1 MSAAQ
6 NMEVEV
12 IDRLPAE
19 FAAIGDDAVA
29 CVGDAKFAR
38 DLTDNHPEVAEQS
51 CVILPDGVDRPDFL
65 FWNHQD
71 MDWRLRCDV
80 AEGKAEVVFV
90 DDVGGNLTVDDSLED
105 RAHGFLSDVASRG
118 VESLRSKLS
127 ETPPDQSLR
136 PATSPGSRR

>member
-29 CVGDAKFAR
+29 RVGDAKFAR

-51 CVILPDGVDRPDFL
+51 GVILPDGVDRPDFL

-71 MDWRLRCDV
+71 MDGRLRCDV
-80 AEGKAEVVFV
+80 AKGKAEVVFI

-136 PATSPGSRR
+136 PAASPGSRQ